1 MSICRSRGLSQHTHR
16 EEPCWSQTGGPPR
29 AALPHHEPSRGAQ
42 DRARELAC
50 TSDVRIVGGA
60 GTPVVLGRG
69 ERLWD
74 DLRMLED
81 EYTVT
86 SEVAE
91 SGVIHVTCA
100 R

>member
-1 MSICRSRGLSQHTHR
+1 
-16 EEPCWSQTGGPPR
+16 
-29 AALPHHEPSRGAQ
+29 
-42 DRARELAC
+42 
-50 TSDVRIVGGA
+50 VRIVGGA